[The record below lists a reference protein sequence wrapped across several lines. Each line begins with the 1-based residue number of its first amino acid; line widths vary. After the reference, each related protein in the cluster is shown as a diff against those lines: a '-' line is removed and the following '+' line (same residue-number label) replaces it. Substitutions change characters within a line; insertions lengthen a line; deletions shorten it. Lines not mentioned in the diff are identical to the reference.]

1 MPSIQIMMNQGCPEE
16 RIEKLMRAMP
26 GVVCSTL
33 ENTLVRMVRV
43 SVYETRPEYVRQGQ
57 TQPEQIIP
65 TVSFYLGPG
74 RSEEAIRRCLE
85 KMAQSFEECGVCPR
99 ENVRIYIMTP
109 QPKHF
114 AIDGTI
120 R

>member
-1 MPSIQIMMNQGCPEE
+1 MPSIQIMMNYGCEE
-16 RIEKLMRAMP
+16 EKIEKLMRAMP
-26 GVVCSTL
+26 DVVCSTL

-43 SVYETRPEYVRQGQ
+43 SVNETKPEYIRQGMEIPQ
-57 TQPEQIIP
+57 GIAP

-74 RSEEAIRRCLE
+74 RSEEAIRKCLA
-85 KMAQSFEECGVCPR
+85 KMAQTFEDCGVCSK

-114 AIDGTI
+114 AIAGKI